1 MSGELFQNSFHTSG
15 DVLINGKRYRL
26 CECIYQ
32 GTDSRIYTAFQTYG
46 GRDPVGFFAVK
57 VISCNRDSELWERAL
72 REIEAGLLMRR
83 CRHAVRLLGYSV
95 RQSGRHMDIF
105 LLMEKLSCCTDL
117 KPDTGEVLLMCADV
131 CEALALLLRKGLV
144 HGDVKPSNLFYHPVY
159 GWQIGDFGSVGRA
172 GEIAEYGSR
181 GYCAPE
187 VWRGEPCDSRADV
200 YALGMTAYRLLSG
213 GRLPFCPMPCDR
225 MEDEAVYQAI
235 ERRMNGEP
243 IPPIEGISSPINRVL
258 LKMCAFRP
266 ENRYHNPR
274 EAGRECRRIWEDMH

>member
-1 MSGELFQNSFHTSG
+1 MSGELFQNNLHSSG
-15 DVLINGKRYRL
+15 DVPINGERYRL
-26 CECIYQ
+26 GELIHQ
-32 GTDSRIYTAFQTYG
+32 GTDSRIYTAYQTNG
-46 GRDPVGFFAVK
+46 GRDPAAFFAVK
-57 VISCNRDSELWERAL
+57 VIGCDRGDARWERAL

-95 RQSGRHMDIF
+95 RQSGAHAELF

-117 KPDTGEVLLMCADV
+117 APDTREVLRMCADV
-131 CEALALLLRKGLV
+131 CDALALLRRKGLV
-144 HGDVKPSNLFYHPVY
+144 HGDVKTSNIFSHPVC
-159 GWQIGDFGSVGRA
+159 GWQLGDFGSVGRV
-172 GEIAEYGSR
+172 GEIAEYGSQ

-187 VWRGEPCDSRADV
+187 VWRGEPRDSRADV
-200 YALGMTAYRLLSG
+200 YSLGMTAYRLLSG